1 MSRQENYITNSKENT
16 LYKIFKKV
24 NFENDP
30 VILYIKLELYTS
42 HTSLRE
48 SIS

>member
-1 MSRQENYITNSKENT
+1 MNRQEDYITNSKENP

-30 VILYIKLELYTS
+30 VILHIK
-42 HTSLRE
+42 
-48 SIS
+48 